1 MQGVLRKNAKLE
13 LLKKV
18 PLFSLCS
25 KKELEVVA
33 QLADEVDLPEG
44 RNLATEGA
52 TGKEFVVIVEGAAD
66 VRRKGRKINTLGSG
80 DFLGE
85 IALIAGIPRTATVTT
100 TEPSHVLVVTAQAF
114 KQLLRDS
121 PSIQLK
127 VLEALAHRL
136 PPEYD

>member
-1 MQGVLRKNAKLE
+1 MQVVLRKNAKLE

-25 KKELEVVA
+25 KKELEEVA
-33 QLADEVDLPEG
+33 LLADELDLPEG

-52 TGKEFVVIVEGAAD
+52 TGKEFVVIVEGGAD

>member
-1 MQGVLRKNAKLE
+1 VLRKNAKLE

-25 KKELEVVA
+25 KKELDEVA
-33 QLADEVDLPEG
+33 SLADEVDIPEG

-52 TGKEFVVIVEGAAD
+52 TGKEFVVIVEGGAD